1 MGETQLAILYENQD
15 WFKPLF
21 AELDRRGV
29 AYDRLPA
36 AEFGFDPRVR
46 SSRYRLVVNRMSPS
60 AYLRGHAN
68 AIFFVREFLR
78 YFEEIGVDVLNGS
91 RAYTVETSKALQLG
105 IFERLGLNYPR
116 ARVINHPAEAVAAAQ
131 ELAYPVIV
139 KPNIG
144 GSGAKIQRF
153 EERSTL
159 AAAARSGTLDL
170 GVDSVALVQEFLPA
184 RDGAIVRVEVMNG
197 AFLYALRIFP
207 PAQGGYNLCPAD
219 ICQEEN
225 GARPPAAEAE
235 SGSDLA
241 FCPATEPQRRTMHIE
256 GYRPPDALIEDALRI
271 SREAGLD
278 IGGLEYL
285 VNDRDG
291 LPYFYD
297 VNALSNFVTDAP
309 NIVGFDPFP
318 KFVDFIEERMN
329 GAAKPALKPALKPK
343 KAARAQ
349 ALRS

>member
-21 AELDRRGV
+21 AELDRRGL

-60 AYLRGHAN
+60 AYLRGHGN

-78 YFEEIGVDVLNGS
+78 HLEEIGVDVLNGS

-105 IFERLGLNYPR
+105 IFERLGLYYPR

-131 ELAYPVIV
+131 GLTYPVIV

-153 EERSTL
+153 DERSTL

-184 RDGAIVRVEVMNG
+184 RDGAIIRVEVMNG
-197 AFLYALRIFP
+197 EFLYGLRIVP

-219 ICQEEN
+219 ICQDED
-225 GARPPAAEAE
+225 GARPQEAGE
-235 SGSDLA
+235 TDGKADLA

-256 GYRPPDALIEDALRI
+256 GYRPPDALIQDALRI
-271 SREAGLD
+271 AREAGLD
-278 IGGLEYL
+278 LGGMEYL

-309 NIVGFDPFP
+309 TIVGFNPFLR
-318 KFVDFIEERMN
+318 FVDFIVARMST
-329 GAAKPALKPALKPK
+329 AAKPQ
-343 KAARAQ
+343 KAFSAP
-349 ALRS
+349 LGT